1 MADKVGA
8 VMVVGGGIAGI
19 QSSLD
24 LAESG
29 YYVYM
34 VETSPAI
41 GGVMAQ
47 LDKTFPTNDCSMC
60 VISPKLVEAGCNLNI
75 NISDGHRRGRHFGRA
90 GEFHRSRP
98 QTRPF
103 RGPRRNARLA
113 ATAPPLAL
121 LPAPMNSMLCSTI
134 ARPST
139 RDTPRQS
146 RTHTPLKS
154 AAKLPAAMPARSS
167 SARWVMWR

>member
-8 VMVVGGGIAGI
+8 VLVVGGGIAGI
-19 QSSLD
+19 QSSID

-60 VISPKLVEAGCNLNI
+60 VISPKLAEAGGNLNI
-75 NISDGHRRGRHFGRA
+75 NILTATDVESISGEPGNFKVKLHKRARFVDLEQMYRMRG
-90 GEFHRSRP
+90 
-98 QTRPF
+98 
-103 RGPRRNARLA
+103 
-113 ATAPPLAL
+113 
-121 LPAPMNSMLCSTI
+121 LCPGLS
-134 ARPST
+134 
-139 RDTPRQS
+139 
-146 RTHTPLKS
+146 H
-154 AAKLPAAMPARSS
+154 
-167 SARWVMWR
+167 